1 MTRSGEKLSPLAA
14 NCAPV
19 PVENAAARA
28 ASGGAAVSARSPDA
42 GFLAQLLACR
52 DGVHAY
58 RARRRLDPRE
68 ARGRYEAAMA
78 ALDGAAGSTLK
89 RM

>member
-1 MTRSGEKLSPLAA
+1 MTRSGERLSPLAA
-14 NCAPV
+14 NRAPV
-19 PVENAAARA
+19 PVETVAPHAS
-28 ASGGAAVSARSPDA
+28 SGGAARSPDA

-78 ALDGAAGSTLK
+78 ALDGATGSTLK

>member
-1 MTRSGEKLSPLAA
+1 MTRSSERLSPLAA
-14 NCAPV
+14 NRSPV
-19 PVENAAARA
+19 PVETVAPQAS
-28 ASGGAAVSARSPDA
+28 SGGAAVSARSPDA

-78 ALDGAAGSTLK
+78 ALAGPAGSTLK